1 MLLTYIIVLF
11 TGIIVGILSTV
22 FGVGGGIV
30 MVPVLTL
37 ILPYSH
43 LEAVATS
50 LATIFLVA
58 SLNTFHFQKA
68 GLIVWRIVPWI
79 VITSSLFSFLAA
91 RVAIL
96 LPEKILIAVFICVL
110 LWVAIQTFLINS
122 KIEIKTTSAPGK
134 IVPLSIGALIGTI
147 SGMTGVGGGAITTP
161 LMLISALVKNLQA
174 TPTSNAIMIFTTLF
188 GSISFALTH
197 TSGAAGLTLGFIHL
211 DTALVLF
218 CGSALFA
225 RYGVKINQQLSL
237 YWRKTALGLLLLLI
251 CLRLII
257 MLINQ

>member
-1 MLLTYIIVLF
+1 
-11 TGIIVGILSTV
+11 
-22 FGVGGGIV
+22 
-30 MVPVLTL
+30 
-37 ILPYSH
+37 
-43 LEAVATS
+43 
-50 LATIFLVA
+50 
-58 SLNTFHFQKA
+58 
-68 GLIVWRIVPWI
+68 
-79 VITSSLFSFLAA
+79 
-91 RVAIL
+91 
-96 LPEKILIAVFICVL
+96 
-110 LWVAIQTFLINS
+110 
-122 KIEIKTTSAPGK
+122 
-134 IVPLSIGALIGTI
+134 
-147 SGMTGVGGGAITTP
+147 
-161 LMLISALVKNLQA
+161 
-174 TPTSNAIMIFTTLF
+174 MIFTTLF